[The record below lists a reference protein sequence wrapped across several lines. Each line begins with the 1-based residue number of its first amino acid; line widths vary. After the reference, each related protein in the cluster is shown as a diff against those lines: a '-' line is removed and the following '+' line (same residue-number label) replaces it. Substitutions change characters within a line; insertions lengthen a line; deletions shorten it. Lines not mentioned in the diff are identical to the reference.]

1 MELPRNLLIFSGLAM
16 IDLHF
21 HCLPGIDDGPY
32 DWDESVAL
40 CRHAAAEG
48 TTTIVATP
56 HVLREGWL
64 NEDPRERDELL
75 LKLNTMLGGQ
85 PTVLPGCEYFFSA
98 DAVELWEQG
107 AAGPLSGLN
116 RTAYLL
122 VEFPGS
128 SVPRS
133 AGDVIHELAV
143 IGVTPVIAHPERN
156 LQLVREPEL
165 LESLVRKGAITQ
177 ITASSLLGEFGRAA
191 LAAAGDFFRRGLV
204 HVVASDA
211 HNLDRRPPRLAAA
224 RERVRRD
231 WGEETEQLLFDV
243 NPRAIIAGTPVRS
256 A

>member
-1 MELPRNLLIFSGLAM
+1 M

-21 HCLPGIDDGPY
+21 HCLPGIDDGPD
-32 DWDESVAL
+32 DWDEAVAL

-64 NEDPRERDELL
+64 NEDPCDRDQLL
-75 LKLNTMLGGQ
+75 LKLNSLLGGT
-85 PTVLPGCEYFFSA
+85 PAVLPGCEYFFSS
-98 DAVELWEQG
+98 DAVELWEQ
-107 AAGPLSGLN
+107 AATGPLTGLN
-116 RTAYLL
+116 RTSYLL
-122 VEFPGS
+122 VEFPGT
-128 SVPRS
+128 SVPRN

-156 LQLVREPEL
+156 LQFVREPEL
-165 LESLVRKGAITQ
+165 LASLVRKGAITQ

-191 LAAAGDFFRRGLV
+191 LAASGEFYRLGLV

-211 HNLDRRPPRLAAA
+211 HNLDRRPPRLSAA

-231 WGEETEQLLFDV
+231 WGDEAEQLLFDV
-243 NPRAIIAGTPVRS
+243 NPRAIIAGTPVER